1 MKTIIQTFLLLSLFA
16 FAASCN
22 KDDDNDEGTYF
33 SAKIDGA
40 SFESSDLLAYAVDFT
55 DYLNFYGV
63 KDQTAVESCYISVPK
78 GTTPGTY
85 TFNQNEYFALYSDAN
100 GVGYSSRW
108 GLGSGSVT
116 IEEIDASHAKGTF
129 QFTAYDATTETMKKT
144 FTEGKFDVDFR

>member
-1 MKTIIQTFLLLSLFA
+1 MKTFSRILLLLSLFA

-22 KDDDNDEGTYF
+22 KDGDDDEGTYF
-33 SAKIDGA
+33 RAKIDGV
-40 SFESSDLLAYAVDFT
+40 SFEASGLLAYAVDFT

-85 TFNQNEYFALYSDAN
+85 TFNQNEYFALYSDAS

-108 GLGSGSVT
+108 GMGSGSVT

-129 QFTAYDATTETMKKT
+129 QCVLYDATTETVKKT